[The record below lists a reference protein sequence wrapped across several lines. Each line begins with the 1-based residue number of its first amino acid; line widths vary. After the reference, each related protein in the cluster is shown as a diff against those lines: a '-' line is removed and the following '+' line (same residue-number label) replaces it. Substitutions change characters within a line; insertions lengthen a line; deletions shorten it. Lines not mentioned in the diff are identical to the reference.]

1 MSRRRAAVLVATAAA
16 MLSTAQVAPAAALDV
31 KLPSLA
37 GREDAGVLGARVETP
52 VAEVDV
58 QVSSGRISASVTAPP
73 PSIEIPLPSPP
84 KSAAEPPASGA
95 SSASPSRSKSDR
107 AQPSRKHRKAPTA
120 VSQRPVRPDRP
131 TAPVSVAPE
140 SAGDLPL
147 GSFLPEAAPSS
158 PDASSAAATAAS
170 SGAPAALAGLV
181 LVAIAFLSWIA
192 LQRPRRLSPP
202 LLSFALQRPG

>member
-31 KLPSLA
+31 KLPSLT

-73 PSIEIPLPSPP
+73 PSIEIPLPSPA
-84 KSAAEPPASGA
+84 KSAAEPPSGA
-95 SSASPSRSKSDR
+95 SRASPSRSKSDR

-140 SAGDLPL
+140 SAGDLPSR
-147 GSFLPEAAPSS
+147 SFLPEAARSA
-158 PDASSAAATAAS
+158 DASSAAAAAAS
-170 SGAPAALAGLV
+170 SGAPAALAGFV